1 MEIRFVL
8 VVVLGLTACQKA
20 PPTSPLPTTTTTTTT
35 TTTSPSSPARDDRL
49 KTVFLVVMENHNWNE
64 LVGKS
69 TAPYLNSLLRLGAHA
84 ERYYNPPRIHPSEP
98 NYLWLEA
105 GSNLGVTNDA
115 PPRVN
120 HRRAPHLTQLL
131 DEAGISWRAYAEDI
145 SGTRCPLGDSGRYAP
160 RHVPFLFFD
169 DVTDGGNP
177 ESRTC
182 IAHVRPFGELAGD
195 LTAGRVARYNFI
207 TPNLCDDMHDGC
219 VPSGKVEQ
227 GDRWLAAL
235 VPQLMA
241 SAAYRDGGVIF
252 ITFDE
257 GEHGVDGPIAL
268 IALSPK
274 AKPGYQNQV
283 RYDHSSTLRSV
294 QEIFGVKPLLGGAA
308 TATNLADL
316 FVSFP

>member
-1 MEIRFVL
+1 MRL
-8 VVVLGLTACQKA
+8 VRWMALVLGLVACQKTA
-20 PPTSPLPTTTTTTTT
+20 TPPLPTTTRE
-35 TTTSPSSPARDDRL
+35 PPPAAARRVDNRL
-49 KTVFLVVMENHNWNE
+49 KTVFLIVMENHNWNE

-69 TAPYLNSLLRLGAHA
+69 SAPYINSLLRIGAHA
-84 ERYYNPPRIHPSEP
+84 ERYYNPPHIHPSEP

-105 GSNLGVTNDA
+105 GSNLGITNDA

-120 HRRAPHLTQLL
+120 HRRAPHLTPLL
-131 DEAGISWRAYAEDI
+131 DAAGISWRAYAEGI
-145 SGTRCPLGDSGRYAP
+145 SGTRCPLTDTGRYAP

-177 ESRTC
+177 ESKTC
-182 IAHVRPFGELAGD
+182 IEHVRPFSELPRD
-195 LTAGRVARYNFI
+195 LAAGRAARYNFI

-227 GDRWLAAL
+227 GDQWLASL

-241 SAAYRDGGVIF
+241 SAAYREGGVIF

-274 AKPGYQNQV
+274 AKPGYENHL
-283 RYDHSSTLRSV
+283 RYDHGSTLRSV
-294 QEIFGVKPLLGGAA
+294 QEIFGVTPLLAGAA
-308 TATNLADL
+308 TANNLGDL